1 MIDLSDIQFMYS
13 KEEVDAYLQAN
24 QVSVEDLL
32 QALIEAVAYSKQI
45 VICRLS
51 QKLVCLFRIFELV
64 PLPIRLVVGS
74 S

>member
-32 QALIEAVAYSKQI
+32 QTLIEAVAYSK
-45 VICRLS
+45 
-51 QKLVCLFRIFELV
+51 
-64 PLPIRLVVGS
+64 
-74 S
+74 